1 MWRVCCQ
8 DLLENG
14 KTTGQAARLLY
25 EPARREKLEA
35 EAAKAKLAAEQSKAK
50 KKAGGKAVDSKATK
64 MDKMPEKPEQV
75 QSPTMDEAE
84 EEEEEEETD
93 EVPVT
98 SRHSFSL
105 VCYGLPNLVV
115 VAQPSK
121 S

>member
-1 MWRVCCQ
+1 VCASK

-35 EAAKAKLAAEQSKAK
+35 EAAKAKQAEEQSKAS
-50 KKAGGKAVDSKATK
+50 KKAGVKASDSKVAKTDNRAK
-64 MDKMPEKPEQV
+64 VPEPT
-75 QSPTMDEAE
+75 QSPVVDEDE
-84 EEEEEEETD
+84 EEEEQEMD
-93 EVPVT
+93 EVPVA
-98 SRHSFSL
+98 SRNSYSL

-121 S
+121 N

>member
-1 MWRVCCQ
+1 
-8 DLLENG
+8 LENG

-25 EPARREKLEA
+25 EPARREKLQA
-35 EAAKAKLAAEQSKAK
+35 EAAKAKQAEEQSKAS
-50 KKAGGKAVDSKATK
+50 KKAGGKAAADGKATK
-64 MDKMPEKPEQV
+64 MDIRAKVPEPV
-75 QSPTMDEAE
+75 QSPAIDEEEE

-93 EVPVT
+93 EVAAA
-98 SRHSFSL
+98 SRYSFSL